1 MVQNIKCLNLLPIL
15 WVVHKKLE
23 KIKIQKKIRKKS
35 EKYILMGRT
44 WSLPRKLPKNDWE
57 WSKYIRFE
65 NWQFKFDWWRPC
77 W

>member
-23 KIKIQKKIRKKS
+23 KIKIQKKIKKKS

-44 WSLPRKLPKNDWE
+44 
-57 WSKYIRFE
+57 
-65 NWQFKFDWWRPC
+65 
-77 W
+77 